1 LYSKLMHSIPDEVR
15 KYALGYYGRQ
25 AVSPADVFL
34 ERAQLRPE
42 DVVSS
47 RAGEHVEPW
56 IPGLRVT
63 LGTVATD
70 EDILLA
76 AFYNQALLA
85 PLRKPVPV
93 YQFQTSPLYELLHY
107 LDRQADIS
115 HARIRFGG
123 TEITVSA

>member
-1 LYSKLMHSIPDEVR
+1 M
-15 KYALGYYGRQ
+15 
-25 AVSPADVFL
+25 FL

-42 DVVSS
+42 DMVST

-56 IPGLRVT
+56 IPGLRAT
-63 LGTVATD
+63 LGAAATD

-76 AFYNQALLA
+76 AFYDQALLE